1 MQSSHA
7 ELPNKGGTLP
17 HLTSDSDI
25 TTLLVCE
32 RSRTGSVLIAKKV
45 LKSCLKYEPLWKRA
59 VSTALSNVFK
69 IFYYCSW
76 SSSHLFLLGAR
87 GLYCSCWSPR
97 TSWDVVFIVPFY
109 TATGAVSVSLFQT
122 TVFLQELTE
131 NAPFFS
137 IPFSVGSFMTKWPFL
152 QCCSIL
158 MSSGNQSLGPCAA
171 FPHIVLWKHN
181 MSILF
186 SFHNRKQLLN
196 HFIHCH

>member
-1 MQSSHA
+1 MNHFGRGLFP
-7 ELPNKGGTLP
+7 LPSLMYLRFFT
-17 HLTSDSDI
+17 
-25 TTLLVCE
+25 
-32 RSRTGSVLIAKKV
+32 
-45 LKSCLKYEPLWKRA
+45 
-59 VSTALSNVFK
+59 TALGAVLT
-69 IFYYCSW
+69 YC
-76 SSSHLFLLGAR
+76 LLGAR

-109 TATGAVSVSLFQT
+109 TATGAVSASLFQT

-152 QCCSIL
+152 QCYSIL